1 MPITYLNLQKT
12 PPTTSLIVKATQNS
26 NNVVTLIDEIT
37 IENSVLLSY
46 INNPSLPFH
55 DIGLW

>member
-1 MPITYLNLQKT
+1 MHITYLNLQKT

-46 INNPSLPFH
+46 IDNPSLPFR